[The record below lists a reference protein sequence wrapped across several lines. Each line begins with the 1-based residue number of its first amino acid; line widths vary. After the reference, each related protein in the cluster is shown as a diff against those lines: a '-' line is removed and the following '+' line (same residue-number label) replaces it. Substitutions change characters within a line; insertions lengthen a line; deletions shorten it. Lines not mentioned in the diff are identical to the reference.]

1 MSVSGLTQ
9 FDATIHK
16 TNEWLHDIMR
26 DMDWDDQQGAYH
38 ALRTVL
44 HALRDR
50 LTVQEAVD
58 LGAQLPMLVRGF
70 YYDGWKPHD
79 VPHNDRT
86 KDEFLDRVR
95 EGYRSDRWV
104 DVERIT
110 RSVFRVLASHVTK
123 GEVEDIQNCLPTQIR
138 ELWD

>member
-70 YYDGWKPHD
+70 YYDGWKPHA
-79 VPHNDRT
+79 VPYNDRT